1 MYYVYIMSN
10 TYQSVFYIGITN
22 NLERRIAE
30 HKLWNIPWFT
40 KKYNITQLLYFEES
54 QSRND
59 AIAREKQIKGRSRI
73 KKINLVKSM
82 NPNMSEL
89 W

>member
-1 MYYVYIMSN
+1 MSN

-30 HKLWNIPWFT
+30 HKVWEIPWFT
-40 KKYNITQLLYFEES
+40 QKYHIIQLLYFEVS

-59 AIAREKQIKGRSRI
+59 AIAREKQLKWWTREKKLALIK
-73 KKINLVKSM
+73 VT
-82 NPNMSEL
+82 NPTMKDLS
-89 W
+89 